1 MPGPNDPRP
10 ARKLPDLG
18 KQRRVPVEPQQPE
31 EPQAEAPKKRRANL
45 GEEVRVAAKR
55 KRPID
60 IPVERPVDAPVR
72 RPVDHPVDVHPQRP
86 DRPVEV
92 PVQRFDA
99 GQIAQLQSDRR
110 VPTVVI
116 DPGLVI
122 PPIKIPRVPE
132 GSSQAAPA
140 PEVTLDHHVE

>member
-1 MPGPNDPRP
+1 MAERQSNAEQER
-10 ARKLPDLG
+10 A
-18 KQRRVPVEPQQPE
+18 VE
-31 EPQAEAPKKRRANL
+31 AELRAASGHAAQAPKKRRANL

-60 IPVERPVDAPVR
+60 IPVERPIDGPVR

-99 GQIAQLQSDRR
+99 GQIAHLQIDRR
-110 VPTVVI
+110 VP
-116 DPGLVI
+116 L
-122 PPIKIPRVPE
+122 E
-132 GSSQAAPA
+132 
-140 PEVTLDHHVE
+140 

>member
-60 IPVERPVDAPVR
+60 IPVERPVDGPVR

-86 DRPVEV
+86 DRQRPAR
-92 PVQRFDA
+92 VQ
-99 GQIAQLQSDRR
+99 
-110 VPTVVI
+110 
-116 DPGLVI
+116 
-122 PPIKIPRVPE
+122 
-132 GSSQAAPA
+132 
-140 PEVTLDHHVE
+140 